1 MEAAGSRKWKVCCV
15 SDTHGKM
22 ALMDIFQTEG
32 DLFIHA
38 GDFTQY
44 SKQGDLEEF
53 CKLLDQL
60 KYRHKVVV
68 SGNHELC
75 LDHKVEAKK
84 FVEQC
89 GY

>member
-22 ALMDIFQTEG
+22 VLMDIFQTEG

-44 SKQGDLEEF
+44 SKQGDLE
-53 CKLLDQL
+53 
-60 KYRHKVVV
+60 
-68 SGNHELC
+68 
-75 LDHKVEAKK
+75 
-84 FVEQC
+84 
-89 GY
+89 